1 MYRSSFLVIGSC
13 HWDGWEGLIDM
24 EQKDYNPFSRKRIR
38 YVDAEEMGIILK
50 KIKYMCLICYGSKPP
65 NVPFSSEIAWIEDK
79 MVNLQVTVKLDKP
92 CTYILRK
99 DKSDNKQEIDPMTAY
114 ATLNR
119 YYKVPSFRKDEYV
132 NDFLDYDETLSKY
145 NVTSRG
151 LLYCNQKYDKQR
163 TSGCY
168 GYDLNS
174 SYPNAMLKKMPD
186 TSKEYRTE
194 SSVGENEIGFL
205 IRVEDVNGETETTL
219 EPTFNGLADFVFPL
233 MDSPFKKFVEV
244 WYGKK
249 KNAKTKEEK
258 EKAKQMMNFAIGC
271 LQKHNP
277 FLRATILY
285 YANLAITEHMDED
298 TLLCS
303 TDSLISK
310 RKRDDLDIGKEIGQF
325 KLEHEGDFY
334 YDGMNY
340 QWNLETPTYR
350 GIPKS
355 WFKKGW
361 DMSKDELPKS
371 GNVYRFDKKSLMIK
385 ENKR

>member
-1 MYRSSFLVIGSC
+1 MSAFY
-13 HWDGWEGLIDM
+13 
-24 EQKDYNPFSRKRIR
+24 RKRTR
-38 YVDAEEMGIILK
+38 YVDAEEMRMVLK
-50 KIKYMCLICYGSKPP
+50 KIKYMCLICYGPKPS

-79 MVNLQVTVKLDKP
+79 MVNLQVTVNLDKP

-194 SSVGENEIGFL
+194 SPVGENEIGFL

-219 EPTFNGLADFVFPL
+219 ELTFNGLADFVFPL
-233 MDSPFKKFVEV
+233 MDSPFKRFVEV
-244 WYGKK
+244 WYSKK

-258 EKAKQMMNFAIGC
+258 EKAKQMMNYAIGY

-340 QWNLETPTYR
+340 QWNLEIPTYR
-350 GIPKS
+350 GVPKS

-361 DMSKDELPKS
+361 DMAKDELPKS
-371 GNVYRFDKKSLMIK
+371 GNVYRFDKNTLEIK

>member
-1 MYRSSFLVIGSC
+1 
-13 HWDGWEGLIDM
+13 M
-24 EQKDYNPFSRKRIR
+24 EQKDYNPFRRKRIK
-38 YVDAEEMGIILK
+38 YVDAGEMKLILK
-50 KIKYMCLICYGSKPP
+50 AVKKQCLFACFGPKPADI
-65 NVPFSSEIAWIEDK
+65 PFSSGGAWIEDG
-79 MVNLQVTVKLDKP
+79 MVQLRVTVNLDKP

-99 DKSDNKQEIDPMTAY
+99 DKSDNKQEVDPMTAY

-119 YYKVPSFRKDEYV
+119 YYKVPSFRNDSYV
-132 NDFLDYDETLSKY
+132 NASLDYDETLSKY
-145 NVTSRG
+145 NSTAKG
-151 LLYCNQKYDKQR
+151 LLYSNPKHEKQR
-163 TSGCY
+163 IGGCY

-186 TSKEYRTE
+186 TSKPYKVN
-194 SSVGENEIGFL
+194 SVVGENEIGFVTG
-205 IRVEDVNGETETTL
+205 VEIKKDGTVETVIKPVFKGIAE
-219 EPTFNGLADFVFPL
+219 FVFPL
-233 MDSPFKKFVEV
+233 MESPFKQFVEV
-244 WYGKK
+244 WYSKK
-249 KNAKTKEEK
+249 KNAKNKDDK
-258 EKAKQMMNFAIGC
+258 EKAKQMMNYSIGY

-285 YANLAITEHMDED
+285 YANLAIEEKMDED

-310 RKRDDLDIGKEIGQF
+310 RKRDDLSVGKEIGQF

-340 QWNLETPTYR
+340 QWNLEIPTYR
-350 GIPKS
+350 GTPKS

-361 DMSKDELPKS
+361 DMAKDELPTN
-371 GNVYRFDKKSLMIK
+371 GNIYRFNKNTLEIK

>member
-1 MYRSSFLVIGSC
+1 
-13 HWDGWEGLIDM
+13 M
-24 EQKDYNPFSRKRIR
+24 EQKDYNPFRRKRIK
-38 YVDAEEMGIILK
+38 YVGVEEMRMILK
-50 KIKYMCLICYGSKPP
+50 KIKYMCPICYGPKPP
-65 NVPFSSEIAWIEDK
+65 DVPFSSEIAWIEDK
-79 MVNLQVTVKLDKP
+79 MVNLQVTVNLDKP

-99 DKSDNKQEIDPMTAY
+99 DKSDEKQEIDPMTAY

-119 YYKVPSFRKDEYV
+119 YYKVPSFR
-132 NDFLDYDETLSKY
+132 NDDYINEVLDYDSTLSKY
-145 NVTSRG
+145 NVTSKG
-151 LLYCNQKYDKQR
+151 LLYFNPKYEKQR
-163 TSGCY
+163 ISGCY

-186 TSKEYRTE
+186 TSKPYKLDSIVTE
-194 SSVGENEIGFL
+194 GEIGFITQIE
-205 IRVEDVNGETETTL
+205 IRDDTVETTL
-219 EPTFNGLADFVFPL
+219 KPVFEGKADFVFPL

-285 YANLAITEHMDED
+285 YANLAIEEKMDED

-303 TDSLISK
+303 TDYLISK
-310 RKRDDLDIGKEIGQF
+310 RKRDDLEIGKEIGQF

-334 YDGMNY
+334 YNGMNY
-340 QWNLETPTYR
+340 QWNLEIPTYR
-350 GIPKS
+350 GVPKS

-361 DMSKDELPKS
+361 DMAKDELPKA
-371 GNVYRFDKKSLMIK
+371 GNLYYFDKKSLTIK